1 MRVGEMTYR
10 TIIAQRRVIPSG
22 KTMDDEGVTI
32 IGMADEGGGAFVT
45 VRQEEQLNANEI
57 RIDPD
62 EWPAVRAA
70 VNRMVREC
78 GRAGE

>member
-1 MRVGEMTYR
+1 MTYR
-10 TIIAQRRVIPSG
+10 TITTQRRVIPSG
-22 KTMDDEGVTI
+22 KAMDDEGVTI
-32 IGMADEGGGAFVT
+32 IGVDDEGGGAFVT
-45 VRQEEQLNANEI
+45 IRQESAMDSDII

-78 GRAGE
+78 GRVGDK

>member
-1 MRVGEMTYR
+1 MTYR
-10 TIIAQRRVIPSG
+10 TIITQRRVIPSG

-32 IGMADEGGGAFVT
+32 IGMDTEGGGAFVT
-45 VRQEEQLNANEI
+45 IRQESAMDSDII

-78 GRAGE
+78 RGVEP

>member
-1 MRVGEMTYR
+1 MTYR
-10 TIIAQRRVIPSG
+10 TIATQLRVIPSG
-22 KTMDDEGVTI
+22 KTTDDEGVTI

-45 VRQEEQLNANEI
+45 VRQEEQLNSNEI

-70 VNRMVREC
+70 IDRMVREC
-78 GRAGE
+78 GRADG

>member
-1 MRVGEMTYR
+1 MTPII
-10 TIIAQRRVIPSG
+10 TITTQHRVIPSG

-45 VRQEEQLNANEI
+45 VRQEEQLNSNEI

>member
-1 MRVGEMTYR
+1 MTPII
-10 TIIAQRRVIPSG
+10 TITTKLCVVPSG
-22 KTMDDEGVTI
+22 KPIYDEAATTI
-32 IGMADEGGGAFVT
+32 GLDDEGGGAFVT
-45 VRQEEQLNANEI
+45 IRQESAMDSDII

-78 GRAGE
+78 GRVDE